1 MMLSHIDDDH
11 INGIL
16 ELTGELV
23 TAADAGE
30 PLPLKIRQLWHN
42 SFDDIIGDTPKELLA
57 SVTAAYGAEQPASA
71 ASSIPKASPRP
82 PRRFWPVLDREFIFA
97 TTPGD

>member
-1 MMLSHIDDDH
+1 MLSHIDDDH

-16 ELTGELV
+16 ELTGELM

-42 SFDDIIGDTPKELLA
+42 SFDDIIDNTPQELLA
-57 SVTAAYGAEQPASA
+57 SVTAAYGTAGLSGELDSEGFAAATAQVLASVGQGIHLRDDA
-71 ASSIPKASPRP
+71 
-82 PRRFWPVLDREFIFA
+82 
-97 TTPGD
+97 GN